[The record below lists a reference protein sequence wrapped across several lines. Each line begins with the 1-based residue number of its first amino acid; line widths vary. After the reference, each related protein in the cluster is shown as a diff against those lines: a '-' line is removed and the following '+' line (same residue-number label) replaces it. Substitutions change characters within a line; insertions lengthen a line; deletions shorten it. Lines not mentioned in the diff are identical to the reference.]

1 VFGLDLECL
10 ELCRVN
16 KEYDTSTFIWLL
28 LFVQLVFS
36 DTNHWYFFFDEL
48 SSHTRSLFVYWHPD
62 FTVCLGQGVFWKVL
76 HEGDV
81 QSRGLSR
88 DPNAFL
94 FLQGVLPTGQCSLPS
109 FLPQE
114 NFICFKESVPLLG
127 FGCSCFSHP
136 EAEGARVI
144 EFEGF

>member
-109 FLPQE
+109 PCLLSCLKKILSVLRSQSLFLGLDVHVFPILRQ
-114 NFICFKESVPLLG
+114 KGQGS
-127 FGCSCFSHP
+127 
-136 EAEGARVI
+136 
-144 EFEGF
+144 